1 MTSDLKKKNINYEI
15 QMQIS
20 DYAQCY
26 VLCIND
32 NSSKFICAKSIDAVC
47 IFNLLNFTLTRVK
60 KNFTCKQ
67 IIELFHLIQS
77 KV

>member
-32 NSSKFICAKSIDAVC
+32 NSSRSSLYVPRALMQSVS
-47 IFNLLNFTLTRVK
+47 
-60 KNFTCKQ
+60 
-67 IIELFHLIQS
+67 LIY
-77 KV
+77 